1 MIHSS
6 NQCSGNRENM
16 SIPTDSSEGFLFGRE
31 LFEIDLYRQKT
42 VATRINVTE
51 TGSAGRKSGI
61 DQQPKA

>member
-1 MIHSS
+1 
-6 NQCSGNRENM
+6 M